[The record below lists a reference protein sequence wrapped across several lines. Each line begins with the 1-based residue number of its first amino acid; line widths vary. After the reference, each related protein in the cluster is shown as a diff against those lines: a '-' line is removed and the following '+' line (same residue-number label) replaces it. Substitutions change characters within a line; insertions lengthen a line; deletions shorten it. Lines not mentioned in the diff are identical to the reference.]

1 MRWDL
6 RETMPGRR
14 TDRVS
19 ALIQREL
26 SDIIQR
32 ELKDPR
38 VGFCTISQVQVS
50 TDLRYADVKVSV
62 VGDKQQKRNSITGL
76 KSAAGFLRREVVQ
89 RIGLRH
95 APELR
100 FELDDSVDQLMR
112 IDRLL
117 KRIHTQEEVSSPTDD
132 EAIKPN

>member
-1 MRWDL
+1 
-6 RETMPGRR
+6 MPGRR

-19 ALIQREL
+19 VLIQREL

-100 FELDDSVDQLMR
+100 FELDNSVDQLMQ

-117 KRIHTQEEVSSPTDD
+117 KRIHTQEELSLPTDD
-132 EAIKPN
+132 EAIEPN

>member
-1 MRWDL
+1 
-6 RETMPGRR
+6 MPGRR

-19 ALIQREL
+19 VLIQREL

-32 ELKDPR
+32 DLKDPR

-62 VGDKQQKRNSITGL
+62 VGDKRQKRNSITGL

-112 IDRLL
+112 IDHLL
-117 KRIHTQEEVSSPTDD
+117 KRIHIQEEVSSSADD
-132 EAIKPN
+132 EATEPN

>member
-1 MRWDL
+1 
-6 RETMPGRR
+6 MPGRR

-19 ALIQREL
+19 VLIQREL

-32 ELKDPR
+32 EIKDPR
-38 VGFCTISQVQVS
+38 VGFCTISQVEVS

-62 VGDKQQKRNSITGL
+62 VGDKKQKRKSITGL
-76 KSAAGFLRREVVQ
+76 KNAAGFLRREIVQ

-112 IDRLL
+112 IDRLI
-117 KRIHTQEEVSSPTDD
+117 KQIHTQEGISSAADD
-132 EAIKPN
+132 EAIETS

>member
-1 MRWDL
+1 
-6 RETMPGRR
+6 MPGRR

-19 ALIQREL
+19 VLIQREL

-62 VGDKQQKRNSITGL
+62 IGDKRQKRNSITGL

-117 KRIHTQEEVSSPTDD
+117 KQIHTQEEVPSPTDD
-132 EAIKPN
+132 EAIEPN

>member
-1 MRWDL
+1 
-6 RETMPGRR
+6 MPGRR
-14 TDRVS
+14 TDRVGV
-19 ALIQREL
+19 LIQREL
-26 SDIIQR
+26 SEIIQR

-50 TDLRYADVKVSV
+50 TDLKYADIKVSV
-62 VGDKQQKRNSITGL
+62 VGDKRQKRNSITGL

-117 KRIHTQEEVSSPTDD
+117 KRIHTQEEISAPADD
-132 EAIKPN
+132 EAIESN

>member
-1 MRWDL
+1 
-6 RETMPGRR
+6 MPGRR

-19 ALIQREL
+19 VLIQREL

-38 VGFCTISQVQVS
+38 VGFCTISQVHVS

-62 VGDKQQKRNSITGL
+62 IGDKRQKRNSITGL
-76 KSAAGFLRREVVQ
+76 KNAAGFLRREVVQ

-117 KRIHTQEEVSSPTDD
+117 KRIHTQEEVSSPADD

>member
-1 MRWDL
+1 
-6 RETMPGRR
+6 MPGRR
-14 TDRVS
+14 TDRVGV
-19 ALIQREL
+19 LIQREL

-38 VGFCTISQVQVS
+38 VSFCTISQVQVS

-62 VGDKQQKRNSITGL
+62 VGDKRQKRNSITGL

-95 APELR
+95 APETA
-100 FELDDSVDQLMR
+100 F
-112 IDRLL
+112 
-117 KRIHTQEEVSSPTDD
+117 
-132 EAIKPN
+132 

>member
-1 MRWDL
+1 
-6 RETMPGRR
+6 MPGRR

-19 ALIQREL
+19 VLIQREL

-100 FELDDSVDQLMR
+100 FELDNSVDQLMQ

-117 KRIHTQEEVSSPTDD
+117 KRIHTQEEISLPTDD
-132 EAIKPN
+132 EAIEPN

>member
-1 MRWDL
+1 
-6 RETMPGRR
+6 MPGRR

-19 ALIQREL
+19 VLIQREL

-38 VGFCTISQVQVS
+38 VGFCTISQVEVS

-62 VGDKQQKRNSITGL
+62 VGDKKQKRNSITGL

-117 KRIHTQEEVSSPTDD
+117 KQIHTEEGTSSLPDD
-132 EAIKPN
+132 EAIETH

>member
-1 MRWDL
+1 
-6 RETMPGRR
+6 MPGRR
-14 TDRVS
+14 TDRVGV
-19 ALIQREL
+19 LIQREL
-26 SDIIQR
+26 SEIIQR

-50 TDLRYADVKVSV
+50 TDLKYADIKVSV
-62 VGDKQQKRNSITGL
+62 VGDKKQKRNSITGL

-100 FELDDSVDQLMR
+100 FELDDSVDQLMQ

-117 KRIHTQEEVSSPTDD
+117 KQVRTEEENSFPSDSEPTQ
-132 EAIKPN
+132 PN

>member
-1 MRWDL
+1 
-6 RETMPGRR
+6 MPGRR

-19 ALIQREL
+19 VLIQREL

-62 VGDKQQKRNSITGL
+62 VGDKQQKRNSIIGL

-117 KRIHTQEEVSSPTDD
+117 KRIHTQEEISSPTDD
-132 EAIKPN
+132 EAIKPNYGEFKK

>member
-1 MRWDL
+1 
-6 RETMPGRR
+6 MPGRR

-19 ALIQREL
+19 VLIQREL

-62 VGDKQQKRNSITGL
+62 VGDKRQKRNSITGL
-76 KSAAGFLRREVVQ
+76 KNAAGFLRREVVQ

-117 KRIHTQEEVSSPTDD
+117 KRIHTQAEVSSPADD
-132 EAIKPN
+132 EPIERN

>member
-1 MRWDL
+1 
-6 RETMPGRR
+6 MPGRR

-19 ALIQREL
+19 VLIQREL

-100 FELDDSVDQLMR
+100 FELDNSVDQLMQ

-117 KRIHTQEEVSSPTDD
+117 KRIHTQEEISLPTDD

>member
-1 MRWDL
+1 
-6 RETMPGRR
+6 MPGRR

-19 ALIQREL
+19 VLIQREL

-50 TDLRYADVKVSV
+50 TDLRYAGVKVSV
-62 VGDKQQKRNSITGL
+62 VGDKQQKRNSIRGL

-117 KRIHTQEEVSSPTDD
+117 KRLHTQEEISSPSDD
-132 EAIKPN
+132 EAIEPN

>member
-1 MRWDL
+1 
-6 RETMPGRR
+6 MPGRR

-19 ALIQREL
+19 VLIQREL

-38 VGFCTISQVQVS
+38 VTFCTISQVEVS
-50 TDLRYADVKVSV
+50 ADLRYADVKVSV
-62 VGDKQQKRNSITGL
+62 IGDKKQKRNSIIGL
-76 KSAAGFLRREVVQ
+76 RNAAGFLRREVVQ

-117 KRIHTQEEVSSPTDD
+117 KQIHTQEEISSAADD
-132 EAIKPN
+132 DAVETS

>member
-1 MRWDL
+1 
-6 RETMPGRR
+6 MPGRR
-14 TDRVS
+14 TDRVGV
-19 ALIQREL
+19 LIQREL

-38 VGFCTISQVQVS
+38 VSFCTISQVQVS
-50 TDLRYADVKVSV
+50 TDLRYADIKVSV
-62 VGDKQQKRNSITGL
+62 VGDKQQKRNSIIGL

-100 FELDDSVDQLMR
+100 FELDDSVDQLMQ
-112 IDRLL
+112 IDRLI
-117 KRIHTQEEVSSPTDD
+117 KRIHTQEEISAPADD
-132 EAIKPN
+132 EAIESN

>member
-1 MRWDL
+1 
-6 RETMPGRR
+6 MPGRR
-14 TDRVS
+14 TDRVGV
-19 ALIQREL
+19 LIQREL
-26 SDIIQR
+26 SEIIQR

-50 TDLRYADVKVSV
+50 TDLKYADIKVSV
-62 VGDKQQKRNSITGL
+62 VGDKRQKRNSITGL

-100 FELDDSVDQLMR
+100 FELDDSVDQLMQ
-112 IDRLL
+112 IDHLL
-117 KRIHTQEEVSSPTDD
+117 KQIHTEEENSSPSDNEPTQS
-132 EAIKPN
+132 N

>member
-1 MRWDL
+1 
-6 RETMPGRR
+6 MPGRR

-19 ALIQREL
+19 VLIQREL

-62 VGDKQQKRNSITGL
+62 VGDKRQKRNSITGL

-117 KRIHTQEEVSSPTDD
+117 KRIHTQEETSAPTDD
-132 EAIKPN
+132 ERIKPN

>member
-1 MRWDL
+1 
-6 RETMPGRR
+6 MPGRR

-19 ALIQREL
+19 VLIQREL

-62 VGDKQQKRNSITGL
+62 VGDKRQKRNSITGL
-76 KSAAGFLRREVVQ
+76 KHAAGFLRREVVQ

-117 KRIHTQEEVSSPTDD
+117 KRIDTQEKVSSPADD
-132 EAIKPN
+132 EAIEPNYGEFKK

>member
-1 MRWDL
+1 
-6 RETMPGRR
+6 MPGRR
-14 TDRVS
+14 TDRVGV
-19 ALIQREL
+19 LIQREL
-26 SDIIQR
+26 SEIIQR

-50 TDLRYADVKVSV
+50 TDLKYADIKVSV
-62 VGDKQQKRNSITGL
+62 VGDKRQKRNSITGL

-117 KRIHTQEEVSSPTDD
+117 KQIHTQEEVSSPSDD
-132 EAIKPN
+132 QPTKPN

>member
-1 MRWDL
+1 
-6 RETMPGRR
+6 MPGRR
-14 TDRVS
+14 TDRVGV
-19 ALIQREL
+19 LIQREL

-32 ELKDPR
+32 DLKDPR
-38 VGFCTISQVQVS
+38 VGFCTISQVEVS
-50 TDLRYADVKVSV
+50 TDLKYADIKVSII
-62 VGDKQQKRNSITGL
+62 GDKKQKQKSIAGL

-100 FELDDSVDQLMR
+100 FELDNSVDQLMQ

-117 KRIHTQEEVSSPTDD
+117 KRIDTQEEISSSADD
-132 EAIKPN
+132 EAIEPN

>member
-1 MRWDL
+1 
-6 RETMPGRR
+6 MPGRR
-14 TDRVS
+14 TDRVGV
-19 ALIQREL
+19 LIQREL
-26 SDIIQR
+26 SEIIQR

-50 TDLRYADVKVSV
+50 TDLKYADIKVSV
-62 VGDKQQKRNSITGL
+62 VGDKRQKRNSITGL

-112 IDRLL
+112 IDHLL
-117 KRIHTQEEVSSPTDD
+117 KQIHTQEKNSSPSDD
-132 EAIKPN
+132 LPTKPN

>member
-1 MRWDL
+1 
-6 RETMPGRR
+6 MPGRR
-14 TDRVS
+14 TDRVG

-38 VGFCTISQVQVS
+38 VGFCTISQVQIS

-62 VGDKQQKRNSITGL
+62 VGDKREKRNSITGL

-100 FELDDSVDQLMR
+100 FELDDSVDQLME

-117 KRIHTQEEVSSPTDD
+117 KRIHTQEEISSPADD
-132 EAIKPN
+132 EAIESN

>member
-1 MRWDL
+1 
-6 RETMPGRR
+6 MPGRR
-14 TDRVS
+14 TDRVGV
-19 ALIQREL
+19 LIQREL
-26 SDIIQR
+26 SEIIQR

-38 VGFCTISQVQVS
+38 VGLCTISQVQVS
-50 TDLRYADVKVSV
+50 TDLKYADIKVSV
-62 VGDKQQKRNSITGL
+62 VGDKKQKRNSITGL

-100 FELDDSVDQLMR
+100 FELDDSVDQLMQ

-117 KRIHTQEEVSSPTDD
+117 KQIHTEEENTSPSDNEPTR
-132 EAIKPN
+132 PN

>member
-1 MRWDL
+1 
-6 RETMPGRR
+6 MPGRR

-19 ALIQREL
+19 VLIQREL

-62 VGDKQQKRNSITGL
+62 VGDKQQKRNSIIGL

-117 KRIHTQEEVSSPTDD
+117 KRVHTQEEISSSTDD
-132 EAIKPN
+132 EVIEPN

>member
-1 MRWDL
+1 
-6 RETMPGRR
+6 MPGRR

-19 ALIQREL
+19 VLIQREL

-38 VGFCTISQVQVS
+38 VTFCTISQVEVS
-50 TDLRYADVKVSV
+50 ADLRYADVKVSV
-62 VGDKQQKRNSITGL
+62 IGDKKQKRNSIAGL
-76 KSAAGFLRREVVQ
+76 KNAAGFLRREVVQ

-112 IDRLL
+112 IDHLL
-117 KRIHTQEEVSSPTDD
+117 KQINTQEKSSSAADD
-132 EAIKPN
+132 EAVETS

>member
-1 MRWDL
+1 
-6 RETMPGRR
+6 MPGRR
-14 TDRVS
+14 TDRVGV
-19 ALIQREL
+19 LIQREL

-117 KRIHTQEEVSSPTDD
+117 KRIHTQEETSSPADD
-132 EAIKPN
+132 EAIEPN

>member
-1 MRWDL
+1 
-6 RETMPGRR
+6 MPGRR
-14 TDRVS
+14 TDRVGV
-19 ALIQREL
+19 LIQREL
-26 SDIIQR
+26 SEIIQR

-50 TDLRYADVKVSV
+50 TDLKYADIKVSV
-62 VGDKQQKRNSITGL
+62 VGDKKQKRNSITGL

-100 FELDDSVDQLMR
+100 FELDDSVDQLMQ

-117 KRIHTQEEVSSPTDD
+117 KQVHTEEENSFPSDSEPTQ
-132 EAIKPN
+132 PN